1 MRHVF
6 VGERRSNTRVEG
18 GPTDKGAAILMG
30 HNVLMW
36 DRIYDRA
43 FKGRE
48 TQNAVNAMASWR
60 SELLEGEGRGEAN
73 LSGDDFLS
81 CDELEVSSCDELEDE
96 KGDEDN
102 SDDGSTEEEEPEH
115 DDEDGSTE
123 EEEAEPQCDDHESS
137 ETESDSSLEIEC

>member
-48 TQNAVNAMASWR
+48 TQNAVNAMAGWRGRAGGRQNSAGMIFCRATSSRSAAVMSWR
-60 SELLEGEGRGEAN
+60 IMRRVRRTTVMMAALRRRSLNMMMRVGAQKERRQS
-73 LSGDDFLS
+73 LSVMTMS
-81 CDELEVSSCDELEDE
+81 PARRSQI
-96 KGDEDN
+96 
-102 SDDGSTEEEEPEH
+102 
-115 DDEDGSTE
+115 
-123 EEEAEPQCDDHESS
+123 AA
-137 ETESDSSLEIEC
+137 